1 MNRISTR
8 LKLIAATG
16 LVLSGCASFDNAS
29 MPAGPM
35 PVAKIDNGLGDL
47 PPYREWLDPTGRAPM
62 GPLVT
67 ASYSARPR

>member
-8 LKLIAATG
+8 LKLIVAVG
-16 LVLSGCASFDNAS
+16 LVLSGCASFDTDRIAS
-29 MPAGPM
+29 GPM
-35 PVAKIDNGLGDL
+35 PVAKIDSGLGDL

-67 ASYSARPR
+67 ADSARPR

>member
-8 LKLIAATG
+8 LKLIITIG
-16 LVLSGCASFDNAS
+16 VVLSGCASFDHAEA
-29 MPAGPM
+29 PTGVM
-35 PVAKIDNGLGDL
+35 PVAKVDNGLGDL

-67 ASYSARPR
+67 ADSSARPH